1 MIQNEEIERALQR
14 LRDVLKNTAEN
25 NRLCIAY
32 SGGLDSR
39 FLAFF
44 ASKCE
49 LEVEL
54 LHASAAHVSPSESQ
68 NAVDR
73 AQAMGLT
80 VRVVHPPLPSPEALA
95 AAGRNRC
102 YVCKRSIFSFLQK
115 QSSAPLCDGSNASDA
130 LVFRPGS
137 RAIKELGVHTPLADA
152 GLTKPMIRA
161 AAVRLGLPDPQQP
174 ARPCLLTR
182 FDYGDAPDA
191 RRLRLTQQVEDFLS
205 ELPELKA
212 GFRLRWLGDQPLL
225 HVASA
230 NRFSSEELGGIQT
243 RLTESFP
250 ELGSVHIEVM
260 DNLSGWFDWRRE
272 VADAYDRAPERLMQ
286 GLADTALVQTD
297 ARPSATQPA
306 YCLVP
311 DFFRIGMLNCCS
323 ASSIM
328 CEYPAL
334 RIFSRSRAFLSLLI
348 SLRASDR
355 VSSLESTSGFCEVS
369 DNKLSSI

>member
-44 ASKCE
+44 ASRCG

-54 LHASAAHVSPSESQ
+54 LHASAAHVSLTESQ
-68 NAVDR
+68 DAVDR

-115 QSSAPLCDGSNASDA
+115 QAPAPLCDGSNASDA

-161 AAVRLGLPDPQQP
+161 AAALLGLPDPQQP
-174 ARPCLLTR
+174 AC
-182 FDYGDAPDA
+182 
-191 RRLRLTQQVEDFLS
+191 
-205 ELPELKA
+205 
-212 GFRLRWLGDQPLL
+212 
-225 HVASA
+225 
-230 NRFSSEELGGIQT
+230 
-243 RLTESFP
+243 
-250 ELGSVHIEVM
+250 
-260 DNLSGWFDWRRE
+260 
-272 VADAYDRAPERLMQ
+272 
-286 GLADTALVQTD
+286 
-297 ARPSATQPA
+297 
-306 YCLVP
+306 
-311 DFFRIGMLNCCS
+311 
-323 ASSIM
+323 
-328 CEYPAL
+328 
-334 RIFSRSRAFLSLLI
+334 
-348 SLRASDR
+348 
-355 VSSLESTSGFCEVS
+355 
-369 DNKLSSI
+369 

>member
-1 MIQNEEIERALQR
+1 MIQNEEIEGTLQR

-44 ASKCE
+44 ASKCG

-102 YVCKRSIFSFLQK
+102 YVCKRSIFAFLK
-115 QSSAPLCDGSNASDA
+115 KEASAPLCDGSNASDA

-152 GLTKPMIRA
+152 SLTKSMIRA
-161 AAVRLGLPDPQQP
+161 AAALLGVPDPQQP
-174 ARPCLLTR
+174 AQPCLLTR

-191 RRLRLTQQVEDFLS
+191 RRLRLTQQVEDFLARTES
-205 ELPELKA
+205 GVSFALAWRSAIAACCLCQPILIGGTGRYSDTPDRKFS
-212 GFRLRWLGDQPLL
+212 GTWLGT
-225 HVASA
+225 H
-230 NRFSSEELGGIQT
+230 
-243 RLTESFP
+243 
-250 ELGSVHIEVM
+250 
-260 DNLSGWFDWRRE
+260 
-272 VADAYDRAPERLMQ
+272 
-286 GLADTALVQTD
+286 
-297 ARPSATQPA
+297 
-306 YCLVP
+306 
-311 DFFRIGMLNCCS
+311 
-323 ASSIM
+323 
-328 CEYPAL
+328 
-334 RIFSRSRAFLSLLI
+334 
-348 SLRASDR
+348 
-355 VSSLESTSGFCEVS
+355 
-369 DNKLSSI
+369 

>member
-1 MIQNEEIERALQR
+1 MAVNMIQNEEIERALQR

-44 ASKCE
+44 ASKFG

-54 LHASAAHVSPSESQ
+54 LHASAALVSPTESQ

-80 VRVVHPPLPSPEALA
+80 VRVVHPPLPAPEALA

-115 QSSAPLCDGSNASDA
+115 QSPAPLCDGSNASDA

-161 AAVRLGLPDPQQP
+161 AAARLGLPDPQQP

-225 HVASA
+225 HIASA

-260 DNLSGWFDWRRE
+260 DNLSGWFDRRLKAAINSE
-272 VADAYDRAPERLMQ
+272 E
-286 GLADTALVQTD
+286 
-297 ARPSATQPA
+297 
-306 YCLVP
+306 
-311 DFFRIGMLNCCS
+311 
-323 ASSIM
+323 
-328 CEYPAL
+328 
-334 RIFSRSRAFLSLLI
+334 
-348 SLRASDR
+348 
-355 VSSLESTSGFCEVS
+355 
-369 DNKLSSI
+369 

>member
-1 MIQNEEIERALQR
+1 MIQNEEIEGTLQR

-44 ASKCE
+44 ASKCG

-95 AAGRNRC
+95 AVGRNRC

-115 QSSAPLCDGSNASDA
+115 QAPAPLCDGSNASDA

-161 AAVRLGLPDPQQP
+161 AAALLGLPDPQQP
-174 ARPCLLTR
+174 AQPCLLTR

-205 ELPELKA
+205 ELSELSELKA
-212 GFRLRWLGDQPLL
+212 GFRLRWLGEKPLL

-230 NRFSSEELGGIQT
+230 NGSSSEDLQSIQT
-243 RLTESFP
+243 RLAERFP
-250 ELGSVHIEVM
+250 ELNSVHIEVM
-260 DNLSGWFDWRRE
+260 DNLSGWFDRRRE
-272 VADAYDRAPERLMQ
+272 VADAQDRAPERLM
-286 GLADTALVQTD
+286 
-297 ARPSATQPA
+297 
-306 YCLVP
+306 
-311 DFFRIGMLNCCS
+311 
-323 ASSIM
+323 
-328 CEYPAL
+328 
-334 RIFSRSRAFLSLLI
+334 
-348 SLRASDR
+348 
-355 VSSLESTSGFCEVS
+355 
-369 DNKLSSI
+369 